1 LKASLRRPFVP
12 AREWQGDTC
21 IVLGSGRSI
30 TDLGHD
36 KILPH
41 FEGRYPIIACNS
53 SFLIVP
59 TCEVLFGA
67 DIRWW
72 RENEWNIKRHL
83 GFFKV
88 ARRPLTGKQPYPV
101 HYVRSEH
108 KGGLSLD
115 PSVIYGR
122 NSGHLALNLSI
133 HFGAS
138 RVILVGFDMVTEQ
151 RGAQNWHTLH
161 SRPAN
166 VDAFKTW
173 IGDLELA
180 APILMKNAVSV
191 LNANPNSAISC
202 FDFTDLRDWL

>member
-1 LKASLRRPFVP
+1 MKTSLRRPFIP
-12 AREWQGDTC
+12 PREWSDETC
-21 IVLGSGRSI
+21 IIVGGGSSI
-30 TDLGHD
+30 TELGHD

-59 TCEVLFGA
+59 SCEVLFGA

-72 RENEWNIKRHL
+72 RENSWNISRHQ
-83 GFFKV
+83 GWYKV
-88 ARRPLTGKQPYPV
+88 TRRPLTGKQPYPV
-101 HYVRSEH
+101 HCVRAEH

-115 PSVIYGR
+115 PGVIYGR
-122 NSGHLALNLSI
+122 NSGHMALNLAV

-138 RVILVGFDMVTEQ
+138 RIILVGFDLNPRVKQ
-151 RGAQNWHTLH
+151 PNWHSLH

-173 IGDLELA
+173 ISDLELA
-180 APILMKNAVSV
+180 KPTLEKSGLTV
-191 LNANPNSAISC
+191 LNANPGSAVQAFPFC
-202 FDFTDLRDWL
+202 NLEDFV